1 MRRMYLEIVRMV
13 LNTIIC
19 MLIFGAG
26 LELGSNYLQVIAV
39 FMWMGHL
46 IASTERK
53 TVWDATKKKS
63 SYREEFP
70 KINNGEE

>member
-1 MRRMYLEIVRMV
+1 MRRMYLEVVRMI

-26 LELGSNYLQVIAV
+26 VELNSNYLQVIAGL
-39 FMWMGHL
+39 MWMSHL